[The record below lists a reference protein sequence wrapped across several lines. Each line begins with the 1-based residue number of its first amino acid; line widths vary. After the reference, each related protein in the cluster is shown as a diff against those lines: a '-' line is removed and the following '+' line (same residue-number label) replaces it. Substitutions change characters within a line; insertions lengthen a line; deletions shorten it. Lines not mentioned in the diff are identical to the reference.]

1 MTPTLILGIT
11 NLIVGILIFL
21 VSLPLV
27 FRKIPMNPVYGVR
40 FKKSFESQENW
51 YKINAYGGKRLM
63 VWSLLLIGL
72 GLACFFLPPGENPV
86 WLTLIGC
93 APLILVIPAI
103 QSYFFA
109 RRL

>member
-1 MTPTLILGIT
+1 MAPNMVLGLT
-11 NLIVGILIFL
+11 NLIVGILIIL

-40 FKKSFESQENW
+40 FKKSFESKENW
-51 YKINAYGGKRLM
+51 YKINAYGGKQLM
-63 VWSLLLIGL
+63 VWSLPLIGL
-72 GLACFFLPPGENPV
+72 GMAGFFLPPGENPL
-86 WLTLIGC
+86 WLILIGC